1 MFPHRLERCA
11 LEEYMDAVSWRRG
24 RLPLVL
30 LAVAS
35 IAVGACTSN
44 SGGTSSEAPAASEP
58 PASEPAA
65 SAPAS
70 EAPASEAPASPIAG
84 GLLDKVLKADKIV
97 MSTDPAYPPQ
107 SELNADGELVGFDID
122 VGKEI
127 AKRLGVEISF
137 ETPSWD
143 AITAGSWNGR
153 WDFSVGS
160 MTITTDREKVVA
172 FSDPYYYT
180 PAQTAVPT
188 DSTLTSVADL
198 AGKKVCVG
206 SSTTYLQ
213 WLDGTLD
220 FGTKTPDA
228 APANVEIVS
237 LPTDRDCANAWRDGR
252 KDFDAWISSST
263 TVQDAIDDG
272 IAIKTLGEP
281 VFAEP
286 LAVAFDKSGPDPS
299 DMVTRVNEILEEMRA
314 DGTLKALSE
323 EWLGGDLTNP
333 AGS

>member
-1 MFPHRLERCA
+1 
-11 LEEYMDAVSWRRG
+11 MDGIARRHA

-30 LAVAS
+30 LALTAIVFA
-35 IAVGACTSN
+35 ACTSGG
-44 SGGTSSEAPAASEP
+44 GGTQAPATNPPASAPVASEP
-58 PASEPAA
+58 PASEPA
-65 SAPAS
+65 PS
-70 EAPASEAPASPIAG
+70 EAAPIEG
-84 GLLDKVLKADKIV
+84 GLLDKVLDAGRIV

-107 SELNADGELVGFDID
+107 SELNADGEMVGFDID
-122 VGKEI
+122 VGTEI
-127 AKRLGVEISF
+127 ANRLGVEIAF

-143 AITAGSWNGR
+143 AITAGNWNGR

-160 MTITTDREKVVA
+160 MTITTDREKVIA

-180 PAQTAVPT
+180 PAQIAVLS

-198 AGKKVCVG
+198 ADKKVCAG

-213 WLDGTLD
+213 WLEGTLD
-220 FGTKTPDA
+220 FGTKTPDP
-228 APANVEIVS
+228 APANIEVVA

-252 KDFDAWISSST
+252 RDFDAWISSST

-272 IAIKTLGEP
+272 IAIKPLGEP

-299 DMVTRVNEILEEMRA
+299 DMVTRVNAILEEMRA
-314 DGTLKALSE
+314 DGTLTGFSE
-323 EWLGGDLTNP
+323 EWLGSDLTNP
-333 AGS
+333 AGE

>member
-1 MFPHRLERCA
+1 
-11 LEEYMDAVSWRRG
+11 MDGSLWRRG

-30 LAVAS
+30 LTFSALAVA
-35 IAVGACTSN
+35 ACT
-44 SGGTSSEAPAASEP
+44 GGGSSPSAAAP
-58 PASEPAA
+58 SEPAA
-65 SAPAS
+65 SQPMAS
-70 EAPASEAPASPIAG
+70 EPAPSEPAASGDTEASPIPG
-84 GLLDKVLKADKIV
+84 GLLEKVLNAGTIV

-107 SELNADGELVGFDID
+107 SELSADGTMVGFDID
-122 VGKEI
+122 VGTEI
-127 AKRLGVEISF
+127 AKRLGVEIAF

-160 MTITTDREKVVA
+160 MTITTDREKVIA
-172 FSDPYYYT
+172 FTEPYYYT
-180 PAQTAVPT
+180 PAQFAVLA
-188 DSTLTSVADL
+188 DSTIASIDEL
-198 AGKKVCVG
+198 AGKTVCAA

-213 WLDGTLD
+213 WLEGTLD
-220 FGTKTPDA
+220 FGTKTPDP
-228 APANVEIVS
+228 APAGIQLVS

-252 KDFDAWISSST
+252 RDFDAWISSST

-272 IAIKTLGEP
+272 IAIKKLGDP

-299 DMVTRVNEILEEMRA
+299 DMVTRVNAILEEMRA